1 MPGKARTMGAG
12 LGGSTSRNVNVNA
25 NTGGGNKK
33 QGLSTTTN
41 KKVQFVSNA
50 IKNRSYGESRNVI
63 FCMNQLGGVG
73 AVSGGSNSRMFGS
86 TSDGVKDCITG
97 PYGCEQ
103 LVREAYLE
111 AFGREP
117 DASGLRTYCLAMTR
131 RGFSKADVIADL
143 IKNGDSL
150 ACINHSSNSNSNSSN
165 SSTCGHVIDGS
176 IRGARVTQ
184 IQNGEIVFIGT
195 TNAQGNFNLTNAD
208 LSEDAAPFV
217 ATGGTDI
224 ATGLPNNLT
233 LKSNGAIIS
242 PATTVSVAI
251 QEADSS
257 LTVDEANK
265 KAADY
270 LGITT
275 EQLTSDYINNLDN
288 NSADVVASALAVQRA
303 SVQVA
308 TIIETA
314 SILSVESNNEAD
326 LFNGLGDL
334 IANST
339 SNSERVTDTNAT
351 KDIVNSTAAATI
363 DATTLSNISTIIAE
377 VFNDSS
383 VTSSSQVNQVQI
395 QVISQAEDDDFVEE
409 LSDSTLDT
417 DTLATTIVTDSD
429 AVELPGSEIRPVIV
443 MNGNNPAT
451 VELGSTYTDAGATAT
466 DSSEETITVITSGTV
481 NIDVIGTY
489 SIMYS
494 ATDGNGLQAVQLIRT
509 VDVVDTTPPVITVT
523 GDNPATVE
531 LGSTYTDAG
540 VTVTDLSVP
549 VTITTDGLLNVDV
562 NAVGSY
568 TVTYTAT
575 DSEGV
580 KSQAT
585 RTVDVVDTTAPVI
598 TVLGDNPA
606 IVELGSTYTD
616 AGATADGNEPVTTT
630 GTVDTTTVSQYT
642 IAYSATDAANNV
654 GTATRT
660 VNVVDTTPPSLVSVI
675 ALSGAG
681 SYKAGDQIN
690 IKVEWNENITV
701 VNPVINGYAKLT
713 LSNGAQANSVGIGDD
728 NITFRYNVQSND
740 QESSDLKVTGYTG
753 IIQDANGNDA
763 EQIDSTTFN
772 IANVIIDTTSPI
784 INPVSIVSNNNNDT
798 SFANVGDTITLS
810 FEVDEALDDDP
821 TVQILDKTAT
831 KDTSSAGL
839 NYVYTYT
846 VVSGDTEGT
855 VGFSISV
862 TDVAG
867 NVKAATTTTDSTI
880 VTIDTTA
887 PNISNLLSTNYIKKP
902 GDTVAINVND
912 IESGWKVWLA
922 PYGWANDYPDRFE
935 NAKTAGVNVSEW
947 DGSSS
952 SIEVPDIDT
961 IFDDLELHIYVVDQ
975 AENISPQITYSIN
988 VDRVEP
994 LISLTGDP
1002 IVNVALGSTYNDDGA
1017 TATDNVDGDLT
1028 NSITIVDPVDVTQID
1043 TYTVTYN
1050 VTDTAGNAATEVTR
1064 TVNVIDGTAPVITRL
1079 GAASVNIVEGYTYN
1093 DAGAT
1098 AEDAVDGIITNNI
1111 VATIVDKDDNDVTQ
1125 TINWHAN
1132 AENAK
1137 SPYEIRYNVSDSAG
1151 NAATQVTRTVNV
1163 LQQGVK
1169 IQSYQDRPSSCP
1181 SWSYNNGDG
1190 KLYRSIT
1197 FATKNAPAASD
1208 WADKLGGGL
1217 INDGNGDYRMKMVRP
1232 DYTVRFYF
1240 NFQPSVNNS
1249 FSNNS
1254 EKPYYYDSNT
1264 NNNDKKYLIQDDNNA
1279 WPSVVEV
1286 QNTTS
1291 AYKWYI
1297 DMTFESINTI
1307 YGDFKLYIPSGYISY
1322 GPQGAYDVMPDQST
1336 SEVPVLWL
1344 ANMDPRCADE

>member
-150 ACINHSSNSNSNSSN
+150 ACINHSSNSNSNSNSSN

-562 NAVGSY
+562 N
-568 TVTYTAT
+568 
-575 DSEGV
+575 
-580 KSQAT
+580 
-585 RTVDVVDTTAPVI
+585 
-598 TVLGDNPA
+598 
-606 IVELGSTYTD
+606 
-616 AGATADGNEPVTTT
+616 
-630 GTVDTTTVSQYT
+630 
-642 IAYSATDAANNV
+642 
-654 GTATRT
+654 
-660 VNVVDTTPPSLVSVI
+660 
-675 ALSGAG
+675 
-681 SYKAGDQIN
+681 
-690 IKVEWNENITV
+690 
-701 VNPVINGYAKLT
+701 
-713 LSNGAQANSVGIGDD
+713 
-728 NITFRYNVQSND
+728 
-740 QESSDLKVTGYTG
+740 
-753 IIQDANGNDA
+753 
-763 EQIDSTTFN
+763 
-772 IANVIIDTTSPI
+772 
-784 INPVSIVSNNNNDT
+784 
-798 SFANVGDTITLS
+798 
-810 FEVDEALDDDP
+810 
-821 TVQILDKTAT
+821 
-831 KDTSSAGL
+831 
-839 NYVYTYT
+839 
-846 VVSGDTEGT
+846 
-855 VGFSISV
+855 
-862 TDVAG
+862 
-867 NVKAATTTTDSTI
+867 
-880 VTIDTTA
+880 
-887 PNISNLLSTNYIKKP
+887 
-902 GDTVAINVND
+902 
-912 IESGWKVWLA
+912 
-922 PYGWANDYPDRFE
+922 
-935 NAKTAGVNVSEW
+935 
-947 DGSSS
+947 
-952 SIEVPDIDT
+952 
-961 IFDDLELHIYVVDQ
+961 
-975 AENISPQITYSIN
+975 
-988 VDRVEP
+988 
-994 LISLTGDP
+994 
-1002 IVNVALGSTYNDDGA
+1002 
-1017 TATDNVDGDLT
+1017 
-1028 NSITIVDPVDVTQID
+1028 
-1043 TYTVTYN
+1043 
-1050 VTDTAGNAATEVTR
+1050 
-1064 TVNVIDGTAPVITRL
+1064 
-1079 GAASVNIVEGYTYN
+1079 
-1093 DAGAT
+1093 
-1098 AEDAVDGIITNNI
+1098 
-1111 VATIVDKDDNDVTQ
+1111 
-1125 TINWHAN
+1125 
-1132 AENAK
+1132 
-1137 SPYEIRYNVSDSAG
+1137 
-1151 NAATQVTRTVNV
+1151 
-1163 LQQGVK
+1163 
-1169 IQSYQDRPSSCP
+1169 
-1181 SWSYNNGDG
+1181 
-1190 KLYRSIT
+1190 
-1197 FATKNAPAASD
+1197 
-1208 WADKLGGGL
+1208 
-1217 INDGNGDYRMKMVRP
+1217 
-1232 DYTVRFYF
+1232 
-1240 NFQPSVNNS
+1240 
-1249 FSNNS
+1249 
-1254 EKPYYYDSNT
+1254 
-1264 NNNDKKYLIQDDNNA
+1264 
-1279 WPSVVEV
+1279 
-1286 QNTTS
+1286 
-1291 AYKWYI
+1291 
-1297 DMTFESINTI
+1297 
-1307 YGDFKLYIPSGYISY
+1307 
-1322 GPQGAYDVMPDQST
+1322 
-1336 SEVPVLWL
+1336 
-1344 ANMDPRCADE
+1344 